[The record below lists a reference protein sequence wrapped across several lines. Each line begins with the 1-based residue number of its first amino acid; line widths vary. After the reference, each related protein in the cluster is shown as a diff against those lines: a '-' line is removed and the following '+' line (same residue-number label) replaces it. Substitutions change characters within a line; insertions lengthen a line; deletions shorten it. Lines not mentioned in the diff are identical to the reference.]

1 MQQHLVKNYMSVNV
15 VTVEPDTSL
24 PEASRVMKD
33 KGFRRLPVVKGGKLL
48 GIVSL
53 SDVHEAEPSD
63 ATSLTVWEL
72 TYLLSN
78 LKVEKIMSSN
88 PVTVHDTA
96 TLGDVAK
103 IMLEKKIGGIPVVDA
118 ANQLIGII
126 TESDVFRA
134 VVAEWDKT

>member
-1 MQQHLVKNYMSVNV
+1 MSVNV
-15 VTVEPDTSL
+15 VTVDPDISL

-33 KGFRRLPVVKGGKLL
+33 KGFRRLPVVSGGKLL

-72 TYLLSN
+72 TYLLSK
-78 LKVEKIMSSN
+78 LKVEKIMTPN
-88 PVTVHDTA
+88 PVTVPDTA

-118 ANQLIGII
+118 QNKLIGIV

-134 VVAEWDKT
+134 VVEEWDKS

>member
-1 MQQHLVKNYMSVNV
+1 MQQHLVKGYMTTNV
-15 VTVEPDTSL
+15 VTVEPDLSL
-24 PEASRVMKD
+24 PEASRLMKA
-33 KGFRRLPVVKGGKLL
+33 KGFRRLPVVKHGKLL

-63 ATSLTVWEL
+63 ATTLSIWEL

-78 LKVEKIMSSN
+78 LKVEKIMTGN
-88 PVTVHDTA
+88 PVTVRETA
-96 TLGDVAK
+96 TLAEVAR

-118 ANQLIGII
+118 ANNLIGII

-134 VVAEWDKT
+134 VVTEWDKD